1 MDILLLIIA
10 FVFGAVLIY
19 YGFVFLRFFITEFFK
34 KKKVEPVQA
43 ILFVMAIVSIAYFLY
58 IFIPDF
64 IGFLF

>member
-1 MDILLLIIA
+1 MDILTIIA

-43 ILFVMAIVSIAYFLY
+43 ILFVMAIVSIAYCLY
-58 IFIPDF
+58 IFIPE
-64 IGFLF
+64 FLSLLF